1 MSEAPN
7 IADLYTALALA
18 QGEFPTIEKG
28 SINPHYKSKYAD
40 LADINKA
47 TTPSLSKHGL
57 CIIQLIQPNTD
68 KAIIKTMLCHK
79 SGASIDSTIEIVPVT
94 KTPQG
99 MGSAYTYARRY
110 GIQAML
116 NISAEEDDDGNAA
129 SKQNEANVKTPEQPR
144 SSIVQL
150 DEYIS
155 AGIKAGFKTAIDKY
169 LKDNNI
175 NIISLTEE
183 EAEQVLIS
191 IKKERQSFKK
201 D

>member
-68 KAIIKTMLCHK
+68 KAIIKTML
-79 SGASIDSTIEIVPVT
+79 
-94 KTPQG
+94 
-99 MGSAYTYARRY
+99 
-110 GIQAML
+110 
-116 NISAEEDDDGNAA
+116 
-129 SKQNEANVKTPEQPR
+129 
-144 SSIVQL
+144 
-150 DEYIS
+150 
-155 AGIKAGFKTAIDKY
+155 
-169 LKDNNI
+169 
-175 NIISLTEE
+175 
-183 EAEQVLIS
+183 
-191 IKKERQSFKK
+191 
-201 D
+201 

>member
-1 MSEAPN
+1 M
-7 IADLYTALALA
+7 
-18 QGEFPTIEKG
+18 
-28 SINPHYKSKYAD
+28 
-40 LADINKA
+40 ADINKA

-129 SKQNEANVKTPEQPR
+129 SKQNETNIKDPEQPY
-144 SSIVQL
+144 SFIVKL
-150 DEYIS
+150 NEFIE
-155 AGIKAGFKTAIDKY
+155 AGKKAGFKTSIEKY
-169 LKDNNI
+169 LKDNDI
-175 NIISLTEE
+175 HIDTISEE
-183 EAEQVLIS
+183 DAKQAFIG
-191 IKKERQSFKK
+191 IKKERPSFKK
-201 D
+201 DETK